1 MDAQKKILVV
11 CQHFWPEEFR
21 INDLCVSLVELGYQI
36 DVVCDIPNYPQGKFF
51 KGYSMFKKRVEVY
64 NGINIYRTFVVPRGK
79 GNPLQVFLNYISFPI
94 NSFYRI
100 WKLSKNDYSK
110 ILVYQL
116 TPAFMAY
123 PALFMKRLI
132 KKEVY
137 IYIQDLWPES
147 LYSVYSFKSRIYKY
161 IFNKISDNI
170 YKKCDYYMT
179 TSKGIKQR
187 LQDKYGIGKEKILYL
202 PNWAEKLYEEKKEN
216 IDLNSKYDDTFNIMF
231 AGNLGPAQSLE
242 TLIEAAKICFDK
254 GYKDI
259 KWIFVGDGMTRA
271 AAEHMVKEKEI
282 TQVVDFLGRKPVSS
296 MPEYYNISDALIVSL
311 VKTDL
316 FSITIPSKIQSYLA
330 AAKPILASLDG
341 EGARIIQESGSGFT
355 CESQNAEK
363 LSDIVVKMYK
373 LSKQERE
380 KMGHNGRQYYVEN
393 FEKEVLLSKLTAF
406 LFKTNKL
413 ANE

>member
-1 MDAQKKILVV
+1 
-11 CQHFWPEEFR
+11 
-21 INDLCVSLVELGYQI
+21 
-36 DVVCDIPNYPQGKFF
+36 
-51 KGYSMFKKRVEVY
+51 
-64 NGINIYRTFVVPRGK
+64 
-79 GNPLQVFLNYISFPI
+79 
-94 NSFYRI
+94 
-100 WKLSKNDYSK
+100 
-110 ILVYQL
+110 
-116 TPAFMAY
+116 
-123 PALFMKRLI
+123 
-132 KKEVY
+132 
-137 IYIQDLWPES
+137 
-147 LYSVYSFKSRIYKY
+147 
-161 IFNKISDNI
+161 
-170 YKKCDYYMT
+170 
-179 TSKGIKQR
+179 
-187 LQDKYGIGKEKILYL
+187 
-202 PNWAEKLYEEKKEN
+202 
-216 IDLNSKYDDTFNIMF
+216 
-231 AGNLGPAQSLE
+231 
-242 TLIEAAKICFDK
+242 
-254 GYKDI
+254 
-259 KWIFVGDGMTRA
+259 
-271 AAEHMVKEKEI
+271 
-282 TQVVDFLGRKPVSS
+282 